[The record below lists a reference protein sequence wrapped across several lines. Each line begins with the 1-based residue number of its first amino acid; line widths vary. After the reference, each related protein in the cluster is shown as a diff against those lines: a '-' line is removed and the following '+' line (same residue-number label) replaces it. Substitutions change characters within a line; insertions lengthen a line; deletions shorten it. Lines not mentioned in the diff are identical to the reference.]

1 VEAGALRATQRR
13 GGRRGALLVAGTSSR
28 IIATPVVMALVLNHS
43 YTAAAILFMVVSATD
58 WFDGRL
64 ARRWGVSSQLGSFLD
79 TTADKLLVT
88 GALIALVTV
97 GRASPWI
104 ALIMIGREMIVL
116 GLRAAVAAQGLHL
129 EASMLGKWKATVQFV
144 AIAVAMLRPDV
155 TIGGAFLDQ
164 WLLVVAAV
172 VTVWSGVDY
181 FMSFS
186 SALRSE

>member
-1 VEAGALRATQRR
+1 
-13 GGRRGALLVAGTSSR
+13 
-28 IIATPVVMALVLNHS
+28 
-43 YTAAAILFMVVSATD
+43 
-58 WFDGRL
+58 
-64 ARRWGVSSQLGSFLD
+64 
-79 TTADKLLVT
+79 
-88 GALIALVTV
+88 
-97 GRASPWI
+97 
-104 ALIMIGREMIVL
+104 MIVL